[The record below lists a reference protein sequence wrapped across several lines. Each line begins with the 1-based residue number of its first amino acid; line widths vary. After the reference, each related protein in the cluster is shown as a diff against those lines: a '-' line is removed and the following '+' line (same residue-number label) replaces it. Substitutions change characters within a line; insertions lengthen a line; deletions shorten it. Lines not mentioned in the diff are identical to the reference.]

1 MNIVSPPP
9 LGHVRVT
16 LEEEEALHVLH
27 SKAILSYQGSPLG
40 REDKLM
46 GLGGAFRK
54 KKWIRTRLQG
64 PSSFLLGLPA
74 GFSFEAIEIPA
85 ESNLLFDFRHV
96 VFFTEG
102 MNYRSKVLK
111 LKTAWIT
118 KELIRIK
125 FSGPGKLGIISVGD
139 IATMQLDPEIPLF
152 VDTSALVAYP
162 EDASIQLSVYGNSLA
177 SQHMNVQWE
186 LRGTGP
192 VLIQTGSRDRQLE
205 TKLTED
211 GWIKRLLRELLPFGS
226 VYIK

>member
-9 LGHVRVT
+9 LGHVNIT
-16 LEEEEALHVLH
+16 LEEAEILHVLH
-27 SKAILSYQGSPLG
+27 SKGIIAYQGPPLA

-46 GLGGAFRK
+46 GFGGAYRK

-64 PSSFLLGLPA
+64 PSTFLLGLPA
-74 GFSFEAIEIPA
+74 GFALETVEIAEA
-85 ESNLLFDFRHV
+85 SNLLFDFRHV

-102 MNYRSKVLK
+102 MSYRSKVLK

-118 KELIRIK
+118 KEFIRIK
-125 FSGPGKLGIISVGD
+125 FSGPGKLGIITVGD
-139 IATMQLDPEIPLF
+139 IATMQLHPEIPLF

-162 EDASIQLSVYGNSLA
+162 EDASIALSVYGNSLA

-186 LRGTGP
+186 MRGTGP

-205 TKLTED
+205 NKLTED
-211 GWIKRLLRELLPFGS
+211 GWLKRLLREVLPFGS

>member
-1 MNIVSPPP
+1 MKVALPPP
-9 LGHVRVT
+9 IGHVHIA
-16 LEEEEALHVLH
+16 LEDDEALHVLH
-27 SKAILSYQGSPLG
+27 SKSIISYQGSPNH

-46 GLGGAFRK
+46 DISGVYRK

-64 PSSFLLGLPA
+64 PSSFLIGLPA
-74 GFSFEAIEIPA
+74 GFVMESIDIP
-85 ESNLLFDFRHV
+85 EDSHLLFDFRHV

-102 MNYRSKVLK
+102 MTFRSKILK

-118 KELIRIK
+118 REFIRIK
-125 FSGPGKLGIISVGD
+125 FSGPGKLGIITVGD
-139 IATMQLDPEIPLF
+139 IATMQLDPHIPLF

-162 EDASIQLSVYGNSLA
+162 EDATISLSVYGNSLA

-186 LRGTGP
+186 IRGTGP

-205 TKLTED
+205 NRLSED
-211 GWIKRLLRELLPFGS
+211 GWFKRLLREVLPFGS